1 MRKSLMAA
9 VAAALLVPIT
19 AFGAGQAGATNLG
32 NEGCTPGYWK
42 NHTDNWY
49 ENVDQ
54 PIDATKKTLA
64 KAGFVTVK
72 VSGRDL
78 LLTAL
83 SYKGGSGAAGAE
95 RILLRAAVA
104 GWLNAAHEGLG
115 YPWRRNSDPGNL
127 VATVNA
133 AIATGDRATMLALA
147 SEIDALNNLGCP
159 LN

>member
-1 MRKSLMAA
+1 MRMSI
-9 VAAALLVPIT
+9 AAALAAALVLPAAAVT
-19 AFGAGQAGATNLG
+19 AGSVGATNIG

-49 ENVDQ
+49 EDADQ
-54 PIDATKKTLA
+54 QINAATKTLA
-64 KAGFVTVK
+64 KAGFVNVN
-72 VSGRDL
+72 VSGSDL

-83 SYKGGSGAAGAE
+83 SYPGGPGLAGAE
-95 RILLRAAVA
+95 RNLMRAAAA
-104 GWLNAAHEGLG
+104 GWLNAAHEDLG

-133 AIATGDRATMLALA
+133 AIASGNRATMLALA